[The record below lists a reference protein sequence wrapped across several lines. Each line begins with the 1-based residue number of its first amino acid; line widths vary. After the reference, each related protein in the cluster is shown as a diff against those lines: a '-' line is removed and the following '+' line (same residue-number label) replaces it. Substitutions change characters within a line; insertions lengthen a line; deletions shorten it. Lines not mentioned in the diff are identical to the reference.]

1 MSAKPRLAPGGAPI
15 VNLPH
20 VTQPEAVPPQSF
32 PMSPQEALAFGRL
45 LAQREQIEGA
55 LQGVLAQAKAR
66 LGLAVEA
73 KVEID
78 LGGAVYRVR
87 G

>member
-20 VTQPEAVPPQSF
+20 VTPPAASTSH

-55 LQGVLAQAKAR
+55 LNGVLAQAKAR
-66 LGLAVEA
+66 LGLAIEA

-78 LGGAVYRVR
+78 LGAAVYRVR

>member
-1 MSAKPRLAPGGAPI
+1 MSAKPKI
-15 VNLPH
+15 LPP
-20 VTQPEAVPPQSF
+20 VEAGPSY
-32 PMSPQEALAFGRL
+32 PMAPQEALAFGRL

-73 KVEID
+73 KVEVDI
-78 LGGAVYRVR
+78 GAAVYRVR